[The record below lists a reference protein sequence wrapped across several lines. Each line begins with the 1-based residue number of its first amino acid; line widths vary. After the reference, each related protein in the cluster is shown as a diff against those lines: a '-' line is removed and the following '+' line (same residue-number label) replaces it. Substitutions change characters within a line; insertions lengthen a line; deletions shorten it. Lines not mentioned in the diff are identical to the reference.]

1 MIGDVDVRCPTCLS
15 LDWFSDG
22 YRVTETRNRRAPGGR
37 VADRD
42 PVADREARFCV
53 SCGFHA
59 VPHSSLANAL
69 DARRDAADDGSAA
82 SARRKLRLQRPPQRV
97 PASVVR
103 RLL

>member
-22 YRVTETRNRRAPGGR
+22 DRITDTPDRRAPGGR
-37 VADRD
+37 AADRD
-42 PVADREARFCV
+42 PVVDREAWFCV
-53 SCGFHA
+53 FCGFHA

-69 DARRDAADDGSAA
+69 DARRDAADDRSAV
-82 SARRKLRLQRPPQRV
+82 SPRRKLRRQLPPQRV